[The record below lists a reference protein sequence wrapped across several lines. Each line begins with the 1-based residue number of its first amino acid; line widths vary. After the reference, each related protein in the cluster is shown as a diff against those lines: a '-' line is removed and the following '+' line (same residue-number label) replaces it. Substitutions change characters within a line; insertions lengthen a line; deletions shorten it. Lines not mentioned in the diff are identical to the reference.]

1 MIVRRIMLNFAAKL
15 KKDFIPMQENTRYL
29 RFAWSIVVLMAS
41 LLGLQAQTSQ
51 PKCTPTA
58 TFTYTAL
65 DSEGHPEVKTE
76 ELESFSGSAPVQAQ
90 FKANPSGLDDEDGAP
105 LYSARYEWK
114 IYDQTSP
121 SVVMVHRFEEDL
133 EYTFDRSGSYVVE
146 VTATFVHDSD
156 TVFYPEEGEDGTRF
170 MVTIQESVLEMPNA
184 FSPNNDGTNDVY
196 RAKPTHQSIVS
207 FRATIFNRW
216 GQRLYSW
223 DDVNG
228 SWDGKVHGKVVPD
241 GVYFVNVVAKG
252 ADGHEYRI
260 RKDVN
265 VLTRLGQNE
274 GESTT
279 GTGGE
284 E

>member
-1 MIVRRIMLNFAAKL
+1 MK
-15 KKDFIPMQENTRYL
+15 ENTSLL
-29 RFAWSIVVLMAS
+29 RFVWTIAVMVASIWGV
-41 LLGLQAQTSQ
+41 QAQISL

-65 DSEGHPEVKTE
+65 DSEGNPEEKTE
-76 ELESFSGSAPVQAQ
+76 ELESYTGSAPVVAQ
-90 FKANPSGLDDEDGAP
+90 FKSNPSGLDDEDGAP
-105 LYSARYEWK
+105 YYSARYEWK
-114 IYDQTSP
+114 IFDQMTP
-121 SVVMVHRFEEDL
+121 DVVMVHRFEEDL
-133 EYTFDRSGSYVVE
+133 EYTFEHSGSYIVE
-146 VTATFVHDSD
+146 VTATFVHDND
-156 TVFYPEEGEDGTRF
+156 TVYYPEEGDDGTRF
-170 MVTIQESVLEMPNA
+170 TVSISESILEMPNA

-223 DDVNG
+223 NDVNG

-252 ADGHEYRI
+252 ADGREYHI

-265 VLTRLGQNE
+265 VLTKLVQNE

-279 GTGGE
+279 GSGGE